1 LAYKFPEYS
10 REFFNNNI
18 KKGMILLNNQTI
30 KSSEKLNL
38 NDIIYI
44 NDIILNPPKNH
55 LQPNKKIKIKIVF
68 ENDDFAIIDKPAGL
82 LVQPLNF
89 EDTNTLANALLNH

>member
-1 LAYKFPEYS
+1 MAYKFPEHS

-18 KKGMILLNNQTI
+18 KKGMILLNNQI
-30 KSSEKLNL
+30 VKSAEKLNI

-44 NDIILNPPKNH
+44 NDLILNPTKINLP
-55 LQPNKKIKIKIVF
+55 PNKKIKLKIVF

-82 LVQPLNF
+82 LVHPLNA
-89 EDTNTLANALLNH
+89 EDTDTLANALVNK